1 MTRATPWSRLR
12 QTSPDDALH
21 ADVRHSG
28 KRPLTL
34 AASIFMA
41 SCQGTITTDL
51 TVEAPADPA
60 LQQVVAPFVGVEFRK
75 SDGGTETFEFD
86 DAERIDLL
94 TFVGGAP
101 VRLLTDEELPEGTYT
116 GVRLLFDETNADSA
130 YVIDALGAQR
140 ELAVTNG
147 DYAQLS
153 YTVEDDARTS
163 EELTLTLDLRLSLSV
178 NERNEYSLRP
188 SLRSIRTEEA
198 GELQGLVSAP
208 CVNDGTTTA
217 RAAVY
222 LFEGANIRPDDRDGQ
237 GVEPYATAPVVLGVA
252 GFSYT
257 MRFLAAGT
265 YTVALAC
272 NGFEEDPLTDD
283 DLDFRATATVEIEE
297 GETARQDIE
306 I

>member
-1 MTRATPWSRLR
+1 
-12 QTSPDDALH
+12 
-21 ADVRHSG
+21 
-28 KRPLTL
+28 
-34 AASIFMA
+34 
-41 SCQGTITTDL
+41 
-51 TVEAPADPA
+51 
-60 LQQVVAPFVGVEFRK
+60 
-75 SDGGTETFEFD
+75 D

-198 GELQGLVSAP
+198 GELQGL
-208 CVNDGTTTA
+208 
-217 RAAVY
+217 
-222 LFEGANIRPDDRDGQ
+222 
-237 GVEPYATAPVVLGVA
+237 
-252 GFSYT
+252 
-257 MRFLAAGT
+257 
-265 YTVALAC
+265 
-272 NGFEEDPLTDD
+272 
-283 DLDFRATATVEIEE
+283 
-297 GETARQDIE
+297 
-306 I
+306 